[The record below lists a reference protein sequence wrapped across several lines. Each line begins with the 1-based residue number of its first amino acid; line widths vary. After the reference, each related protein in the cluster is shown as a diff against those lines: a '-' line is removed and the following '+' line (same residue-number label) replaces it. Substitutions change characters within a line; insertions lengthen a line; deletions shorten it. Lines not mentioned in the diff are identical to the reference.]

1 MQVEEEKITL
11 AKKRDIDRKIEITKG
26 QIRESM
32 SGFNSVPTTNE
43 SVIRL
48 LTNLI
53 PDVYILDVFQKIGYE
68 MEVEAKSPPFN
79 STFDKIDN
87 FKLSLYETPINYAAS
102 NFTGIGS
109 FLCKDEF
116 RKIYEILK
124 NDRDLIEDYKDCIGK
139 IIVAIEGTTGDY
151 NRRADIYKSNS
162 LDFFRGLIPDRY
174 MSGGMFGITR
184 SRVISKTR
192 GVSSE
197 DEYGQRITERR
208 GPKYTRIGRLEKQE
222 EARKKWIERVKDRKY
237 ESFPLLLSSYLLI
250 LLDPL
255 LPIVT
260 GKQIQ

>member
-1 MQVEEEKITL
+1 M
-11 AKKRDIDRKIEITKG
+11 
-26 QIRESM
+26 
-32 SGFNSVPTTNE
+32 
-43 SVIRL
+43 
-48 LTNLI
+48 
-53 PDVYILDVFQKIGYE
+53 
-68 MEVEAKSPPFN
+68 
-79 STFDKIDN
+79 
-87 FKLSLYETPINYAAS
+87 
-102 NFTGIGS
+102 
-109 FLCKDEF
+109 CKDEF

-237 ESFPLLLSSYLLI
+237 ESLKKKRQVENFFDIEELLYGYIYVMLELLI
-250 LLDPL
+250 TFYNEK
-255 LPIVT
+255 PISEEWIWFT
-260 GKQIQ
+260 EL